1 MREIMLI
8 VHLLGLAM
16 GIGTSIGFMFMGI
29 AASKMPKEEGLK
41 FTLQSFSLSKMG
53 TIGII
58 LLVLSGGYLMT
69 PYWASLSDRPI
80 LMAKLILVVVLI
92 IMIIFLNITARKAK
106 TGDTEKQLK
115 KMRMMG
121 PVSLLTGIAIV
132 ILAVL
137 NFH

>member
-1 MREIMLI
+1 MREVMLI
-8 VHLLGLAM
+8 IHFLGLAM
-16 GIGTSIGFMFMGI
+16 GMGTSIGFMFMGI

-69 PYWASLSDRPI
+69 PYWASLADRPLLI
-80 LMAKLILVVVLI
+80 AKLILVVLLI
-92 IMIIFLNITARKAK
+92 VMIIIINIMAGKAK
-106 TGDTEKQLK
+106 AGDAENLLK
-115 KMRMMG
+115 KIRAMG
-121 PVSLLTGIAIV
+121 QVSLLMGITII

-137 NFH
+137 NFR

>member
-1 MREIMLI
+1 MREVILI
-8 VHLLGLAM
+8 IHFLGLAM
-16 GIGTSIGFMFMGI
+16 GMGTSIGFMFMGI

-69 PYWASLSDRPI
+69 PYWASLAERPLLI
-80 LMAKLILVVVLI
+80 AKLILVVLLI
-92 IMIIFLNITARKAK
+92 VMIIIINIKAGKARA
-106 TGDTEKQLK
+106 GDAENQLK
-115 KMRMMG
+115 KIRAMG
-121 PVSLLTGIAIV
+121 QVSLLMGITIV

-137 NFH
+137 NFQ